1 MSDLKNLKKVKS
13 IDLSEYEGTKTT
25 IAKVELLDAE
35 TKDFGDGA
43 VEVRQILIETAN
55 LSDDEKRPITV
66 KEWVSLKQDEDG
78 EWGIPDG
85 KNSKAMKILKFFA
98 VENFDDLIGK
108 QCLVVKRVSG
118 DRITLGIS
126 MG

>member
-25 IAKVELLDAE
+25 IEKVELLDVE
-35 TKDFGDGA
+35 EKDFGEGK

-55 LSDDEKRPITV
+55 LSDDEKKPIRV
-66 KEWVSLKQDEDG
+66 KEWVSLKKDEDG

-85 KNSKAMKILKFFA
+85 KNSKATKILKFFE

-108 QCLVVKRVSG
+108 QCLIVKKVSG
-118 DRITLGIS
+118 DRTTLGIS